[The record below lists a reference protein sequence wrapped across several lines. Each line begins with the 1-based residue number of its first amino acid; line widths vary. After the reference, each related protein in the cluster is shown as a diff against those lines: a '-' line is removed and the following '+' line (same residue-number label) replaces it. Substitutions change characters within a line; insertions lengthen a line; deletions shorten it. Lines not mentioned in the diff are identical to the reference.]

1 MFCVYILEN
10 ICARNARWNKTW
22 SESASI
28 GCRDCKAKFAC
39 KLNESLREIRERKKH
54 YEIHTNEVWDIL
66 NDGTKRAREIAKE
79 TLIEVKD
86 AMGIKF

>member
-1 MFCVYILEN
+1 MLDEIRHEC
-10 ICARNARWNKTW
+10 
-22 SESASI
+22 ESASI

-54 YEIHTNEVWDIL
+54 YKIHTNEVWDIL

-86 AMGIKF
+86 AMRIKF